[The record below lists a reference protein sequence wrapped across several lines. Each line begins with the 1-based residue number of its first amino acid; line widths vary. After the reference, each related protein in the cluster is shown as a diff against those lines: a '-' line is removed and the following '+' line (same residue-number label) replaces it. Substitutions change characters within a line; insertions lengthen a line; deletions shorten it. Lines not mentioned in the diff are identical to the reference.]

1 MLSLVLNNSIYLL
14 IFFLAVLGLHCC
26 LAFSLVSVCGACSPV
41 AVHRLLVAEK
51 RALGDVGSIAA
62 FSGLLSTGSIIV
74 AHRLSRSEA
83 CGILLD
89 QGSNPYLL
97 H

>member
-1 MLSLVLNNSIYLL
+1 MTWMKT
-14 IFFLAVLGLHCC
+14 FPFGRALHE
-26 LAFSLVSVCGACSPV
+26 
-41 AVHRLLVAEK
+41 VHRLLVAMASLVAEK
-51 RALGDVGSIAA
+51 RALGNVGSIGA
-62 FSGLLSTGSIIV
+62 FSGLLSTGSITV
-74 AHRLSRSEA
+74 GHRLSCSEA

>member
-1 MLSLVLNNSIYLL
+1 M
-14 IFFLAVLGLHCC
+14 AVLGLHCC
-26 LAFSLVSVCGACSPV
+26 LGFSLVSVSGACSLV
-41 AVHRLLVAEK
+41 EVHRLLVTMASLVAEK
-51 RALGDVGSIAA
+51 RALGNVGSIGA
-62 FSGLLSTGSIIV
+62 FSGLLSIGSITV
-74 AHRLSRSEA
+74 GHRLSCSEA